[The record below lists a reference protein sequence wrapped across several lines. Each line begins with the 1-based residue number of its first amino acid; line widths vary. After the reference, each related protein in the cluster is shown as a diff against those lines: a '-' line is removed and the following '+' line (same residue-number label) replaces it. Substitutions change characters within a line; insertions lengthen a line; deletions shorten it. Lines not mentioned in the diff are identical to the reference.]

1 MRMCLLAGAEREALG
16 RCIAGLALR
25 PAPDAAICEPGCHLY
40 TFSKA
45 LGSSTSQP
53 ASLEDLGFAE
63 GDMVVLSVEG
73 GLPSP
78 NTLHTPPC
86 CAACPLWRHALCRVF
101 GRRVLPNLRLQQQC
115 HEFLQRRSSRGACSR
130 PHPQHCCGCCDR
142 CSGQGASVQPPR

>member
-1 MRMCLLAGAEREALG
+1 MRACLLAGADREALG

-25 PAPDAAICEPGCHLY
+25 PAFEVATCEPGCHLY

-45 LGSSTSQP
+45 LSSSTSQP

-78 NTLHTPPC
+78 KALHRPPC
-86 CAACPLWRHALCRVF
+86 CAACSPWRHALCKVF
-101 GRRVLPNLRLQQQC
+101 GHSP
-115 HEFLQRRSSRGACSR
+115 A
-130 PHPQHCCGCCDR
+130 HPEAVAV
-142 CSGQGASVQPPR
+142 S